1 MNPLHRLRNSPWL
14 VRLALLWFAMTLGV
28 AVASPMVSGDHQV
41 MVCSAG
47 GMVKIVLHD
56 DGSTSTAPA
65 GLDCPLCALG
75 GAPAPAMS
83 NVVTSPS
90 PVSHVRQSTP
100 AVRIAAPTSAP
111 PPARAPPTA

>member
-56 DGSTSTAPA
+56 DGTTSTAPTA
-65 GLDCPLCALG
+65 LDCPLCATG
-75 GAPAPAMS
+75 GAPAPLAAC
-83 NVVTSPS
+83 VPE
-90 PVSHVRQSTP
+90 PVQPLGHVLQSIP
-100 AVRIAAPTSAP
+100 AARIATLTAAPLPARG
-111 PPARAPPTA
+111 PPAA